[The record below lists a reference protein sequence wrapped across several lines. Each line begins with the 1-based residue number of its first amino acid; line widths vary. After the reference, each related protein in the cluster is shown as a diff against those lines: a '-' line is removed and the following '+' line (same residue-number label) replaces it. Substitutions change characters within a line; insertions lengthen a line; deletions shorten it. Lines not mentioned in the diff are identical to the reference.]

1 MSARKYIKN
10 KTSLI
15 ILWSLQRNEV
25 PKKDL
30 LTEKFKRKK
39 TNMVAKQ
46 NGIVLYAT
54 MAKIMLCGENIYISK
69 PKSINYI

>member
-1 MSARKYIKN
+1 MESSKKRG
-10 KTSLI
+10 
-15 ILWSLQRNEV
+15 
-25 PKKDL
+25 PKKRFTDR
-30 LTEKFKRKK
+30 EIQEKK
-39 TNMVAKQ
+39 TNMAAKQ